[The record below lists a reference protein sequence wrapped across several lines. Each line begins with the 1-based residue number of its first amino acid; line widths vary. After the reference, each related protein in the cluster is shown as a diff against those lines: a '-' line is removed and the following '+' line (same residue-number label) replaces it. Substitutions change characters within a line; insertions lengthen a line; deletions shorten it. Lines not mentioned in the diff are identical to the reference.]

1 MISIDQEVHVPP
13 NGSVPALDRSR
24 LNGLPLLGASAPQD
38 PARAGIIHLGLGAF
52 HRAHAAVHTARALAA
67 EEGDWGIIGFAN
79 RSRSVIDPM
88 SRQGGLYSVLELSE
102 TGTRADVVDV
112 HRGVGVMT
120 EDPGAVVREIADHH
134 RRILTL
140 TVSEGGYYVSP
151 RTGHLD
157 TAAPALRADLETP
170 SAPRT
175 VIGLLARGLTARSRS
190 GEPFTVLPCDNVASA
205 GQTARRM
212 VTEFLERSG
221 ADDDVLSYVRD
232 HVSFPDAMVDRIV
245 PATTASTG
253 EQVAAMLGVADGAPV
268 RAERFSMWVIED
280 DFPAGRPAWGQGGAI
295 MSPEVAKYE
304 QVKLRILN
312 GPHSLIAYLGALDG
326 RATIPAS
333 FEQDW
338 IASATLA
345 LIHDENLPT
354 IDLPSGLDV
363 GEYIEELTH
372 RWHNHDLGHR
382 TRQVGSD
389 GSMRLQ
395 QRIPTPARFHLE
407 AGRMPALL
415 ALTVAAWFA
424 CVVPPRGFDPG
435 EQARAMTDPAQAH
448 LQEIASRATTPAE
461 HARILLESGCLSEEL
476 AEHEDFVTLVGAL
489 LTTIVTSGPRAA
501 AAEAQTASLK
511 ENR

>member
-1 MISIDQEVHVPP
+1 MALTGSIPM
-13 NGSVPALDRSR
+13 LDRSR
-24 LNGLPLLGASAPQD
+24 LNGLPQIGASAPLD

-67 EEGDWGIIGFAN
+67 EDGDWGIIGFAN
-79 RSRSVIDPM
+79 RSHSVVDPM
-88 SRQGGLYSVLELSE
+88 SSQDGLYSVLELSDA
-102 TGTRADVVDV
+102 GTRADVVDV
-112 HRGVGVMT
+112 HRGFGIMAENPV
-120 EDPGAVVREIADHH
+120 AVAGEIADAH

-140 TVSEGGYYVSP
+140 TVSEGGYHVSP
-151 RTGHLD
+151 RTGHLNTED
-157 TAAPALRADLETP
+157 PLVHTDLKAPAT
-170 SAPRT
+170 PRT
-175 VIGLLARGLTARSRS
+175 VIGLLARGLTARALT
-190 GEPFTVLPCDNVASA
+190 GEPFTVLSCDNVASA

-212 VTEFLERSG
+212 VTEFLELSG
-221 ADDDVLSYVRD
+221 AEDDVLAFMRT

-245 PATTASTG
+245 PATTADTG
-253 EQVAAMLGVADGAPV
+253 EQVARLLGVRDDAPV

-280 DFPAGRPAWGQGGAI
+280 DFRAGRPAWEHGGAI
-295 MSPEVAKYE
+295 MSSEVEKYE

-326 RATIPAS
+326 QPTIPAS
-333 FEQDW
+333 FDQEW

-354 IDLPSGLDV
+354 IDLPQGFDA

-389 GSMRLQ
+389 GSMRLP
-395 QRIPTPARFHLE
+395 QRIPVPALFHLE

-424 CVVPPRGFDPG
+424 CVVPPPG
-435 EQARAMTDPAQAH
+435 VEMVTFARAPGAWSTDGMSMAAFWRFT
-448 LQEIASRATTPAE
+448 A
-461 HARILLESGCLSEEL
+461 EL
-476 AEHEDFVTLVGAL
+476 AGTVVAL
-489 LTTIVTSGPRAA
+489 APWPPIVTSVSLPPSLVACPTRRPVAPLSAATTTRLVSLTCPRTTSTPSAGA
-501 AAEAQTASLK
+501 
-511 ENR
+511 

>member
-1 MISIDQEVHVPP
+1 MSSS
-13 NGSVPALDRSR
+13 GSVPALGRTR
-24 LNGLPLLGASAPQD
+24 LDSLPLLGAAAPRD

-67 EEGDWGIIGFAN
+67 EEGDWGIVGFAN
-79 RSRSVIDPM
+79 RSRSVTDPM
-88 SRQGGLYSVLELSE
+88 RRQDGLYSVLELAD

-112 HRGVGVMT
+112 HRGFGVMA
-120 EDPGAVVREIADHH
+120 EDPRAVVREITTAA

-140 TVSEGGYYVSP
+140 TVSEGGYSVSP

-157 TAAPALRADLETP
+157 VDSPAIRADLSDPTTP
-170 SAPRT
+170 HS
-175 VIGLLARGLTARSRS
+175 VIGLLARGLTERSTS
-190 GEPFTVLPCDNVASA
+190 GDPFTVLPCDNVSSA
-205 GQTARRM
+205 GRTARRM
-212 VTEFLERSG
+212 VTEFLEHSG
-221 ADDDVLSYVRD
+221 AAEDVLSYVREQ
-232 HVSFPDAMVDRIV
+232 VAFPDAMVDRIV
-245 PATTASTG
+245 PATTPGTTD
-253 EQVAAMLGVADGAPV
+253 QVAELLGVRDDAPV
-268 RAERFSMWVIED
+268 RAEQFSMWVIED
-280 DFPAGRPAWGQGGAI
+280 HFPAGRPAWDLGGAI
-295 MSPEVAKYE
+295 MSDEASEVAKYE

-338 IASATLA
+338 IAESTLA
-345 LIHDENLPT
+345 LIRGENLPT

-363 GEYIEELTH
+363 EEYIEDLTH

-389 GSMRLQ
+389 GSMRLP
-395 QRIPTPARFHLE
+395 QRIPAPALFHLE
-407 AGRMPALL
+407 EGRMPALL

-424 CVVPPRGFDPG
+424 CVVPPRGFEPG
-435 EQARAMTDPAQAH
+435 EQARAMTDPDRTR
-448 LQEIASRATTPAE
+448 LQEITARATTPAE
-461 HARILLESGCLSEEL
+461 HARALLESGCLSERL
-476 AEHEDFVTLVGAL
+476 AEREDFVVAVGEL

-501 AAEAQTASLK
+501 AADALAASLK